1 MKKMN
6 NSVRGSTSGRP
17 IMRLLDVLGKRWTLR
32 ILWELRDES
41 LTFRDLQK
49 RCDDLSP
56 TSLNRRLKELRDL
69 RLVVH
74 GESGYEYSEKGKE
87 LGKQLLTL
95 NRWAE
100 QWGKE
105 I

>member
-1 MKKMN
+1 MKKTN
-6 NSVRGSTSGRP
+6 SSVRGSTSGRP

-69 RLVVH
+69 MLVVH

-87 LGKQLLTL
+87 LGEQLLTL

-100 QWGKE
+100 QWAKE